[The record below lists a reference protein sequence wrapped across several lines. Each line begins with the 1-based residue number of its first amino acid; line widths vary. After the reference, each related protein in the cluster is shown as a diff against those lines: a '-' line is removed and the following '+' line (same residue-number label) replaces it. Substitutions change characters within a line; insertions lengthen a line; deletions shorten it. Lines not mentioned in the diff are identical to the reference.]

1 MHKIAALRVCTVGDM
16 RSSGSGTDGP
26 VPGSTVNDDWMS
38 ERLDK
43 EVSWA
48 DVVKGTRGQ
57 QQLQSNNSESV
68 SRDHSLK
75 TIQLAKR
82 V

>member
-1 MHKIAALRVCTVGDM
+1 MTYCQSAVISHGVGDM

-26 VPGSTVNDDWMS
+26 VPGSAVDDDRTS
-38 ERLDK
+38 VRLN
-43 EVSWA
+43 VSWA

-57 QQLQSNNSESV
+57 QESNNNESV
-68 SRDHSLK
+68 SRDHSLE